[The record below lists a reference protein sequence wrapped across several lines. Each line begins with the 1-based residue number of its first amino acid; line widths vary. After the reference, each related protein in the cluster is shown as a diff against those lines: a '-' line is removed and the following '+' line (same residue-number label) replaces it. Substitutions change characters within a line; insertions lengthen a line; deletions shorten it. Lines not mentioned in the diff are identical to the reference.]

1 MQVCAGEQNTLKTG
15 ICMNECVHGVILA
28 MDISHEECFVLAIL
42 DFSFSI
48 FMQFMSHAIIYGVIF
63 WNLDLLKH
71 KIWKI
76 HLRLAGHI
84 GA

>member
-1 MQVCAGEQNTLKTG
+1 
-15 ICMNECVHGVILA
+15 MNMHMGVILA
-28 MDISHEECFVLAIL
+28 MDISHEERFVLAIL

-48 FMQFMSHAIIYGVIF
+48 FMQFMSHVIYSVIF

-71 KIWKI
+71 MIWKI
-76 HLRLAGHI
+76 HLRLTVHI